1 MTSDPDFKRE
11 YRQFVP
17 IENLVT
23 GQIGRISE
31 YRSKKMWE
39 YYIES
44 VEMLIDLLPPDV
56 EETVLQ
62 FKDTNKIGYDLSTKG
77 KRMYVELFR
86 YIKKQLTQ
94 DNIVWKRSRGFQRGH
109 D

>member
-1 MTSDPDFKRE
+1 MTSDDFKRE

-23 GQIGRISE
+23 GQIARISE

-62 FKDTNKIGYDLSTKG
+62 FKETNKIGYDLTDKG
-77 KRMYVELFR
+77 KRSYVELFR
-86 YIKKQLTQ
+86 YIKKQLTAN
-94 DNIVWKRSRGFQRGH
+94 NIVWKRSRGFDVGH